1 MESASKNF
9 SKEELNLLLEKGTAP
24 GWWDKEV
31 HKISFKIVSE
41 LIMFSSEVEDTQ
53 ENCVRRALFGLDD
66 NIVLRAETKIFNI
79 KKKVDRYLKNEN
91 NDPCKIYEGFYC
103 GKPCD
108 SIGNKCNN
116 AGLNKVIIDILTGKR
131 DLDFSLKLTNAI
143 VIELYYYMIK
153 NNYTWK
159 LLRDIL

>member
-1 MESASKNF
+1 MPSASKNF
-9 SKEELNLLLEKGTAP
+9 SKEELIFLLEKGSAP

-79 KKKVDRYLKNEN
+79 KKKKLIGTLRM
-91 NDPCKIYEGFYC
+91 KIMTHVRSMRDFTVV
-103 GKPCD
+103 
-108 SIGNKCNN
+108 NH
-116 AGLNKVIIDILTGKR
+116 VIL
-131 DLDFSLKLTNAI
+131 L
-143 VIELYYYMIK
+143 VINVIMLV
-153 NNYTWK
+153 
-159 LLRDIL
+159 